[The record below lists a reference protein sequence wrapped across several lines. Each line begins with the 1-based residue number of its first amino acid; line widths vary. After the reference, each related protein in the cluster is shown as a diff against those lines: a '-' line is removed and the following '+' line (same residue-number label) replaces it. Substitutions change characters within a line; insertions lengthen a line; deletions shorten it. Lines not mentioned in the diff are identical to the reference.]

1 MGEWEDTLPPLM
13 RDKLTRIGEPSAE
26 EKAKFKEL
34 GELESLLALFFK
46 GVLDSEGLYNR
57 LKEYESQGK
66 QFLLKEAQARLESS
80 FRANELR
87 IRFEE
92 ASAGTLSVRLL
103 EKPEA
108 EQEAR
113 EEKNLVIDL
122 TGDNFEQAVRDHRLL
137 VVDCW
142 AEWCAPCKMVAP
154 VVEELARD
162 YRGKITF
169 GKLNVDRNQPLAVKY
184 RIMSI
189 PTLLVFKN
197 GQLADQIVGAMPR
210 GALESQLIKH
220 VDEGL

>member
-13 RDKLTRIGEPSAE
+13 RDKLIRIGEPSAE

-46 GVLDSEGLYNR
+46 GVLNSEGLYNR

-142 AEWCAPCKMVAP
+142 AEWCAPCKM
-154 VVEELARD
+154 LAM
-162 YRGKITF
+162 
-169 GKLNVDRNQPLAVKY
+169 V
-184 RIMSI
+184 
-189 PTLLVFKN
+189 
-197 GQLADQIVGAMPR
+197 
-210 GALESQLIKH
+210 
-220 VDEGL
+220 